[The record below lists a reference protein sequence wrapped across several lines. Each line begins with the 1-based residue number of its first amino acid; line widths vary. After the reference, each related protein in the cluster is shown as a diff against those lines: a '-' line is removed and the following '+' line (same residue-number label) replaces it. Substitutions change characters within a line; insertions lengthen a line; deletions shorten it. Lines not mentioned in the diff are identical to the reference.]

1 MVHVNNFTYGPVT
14 PVLGF
19 VMSSLGCFLGLRAA
33 TRARASHGARRVRW
47 LLLATVSIATTGI
60 WVMHFVAMLGFT
72 IPGQAITYS
81 VPVTIL
87 SMLIAVIVVG
97 IGLLIVGFGSAT
109 WRTLLTGGV
118 IIGFGVASMHYI
130 GMAAMKMP
138 DTVRYNYA
146 LVAASVLIAVVAGTA
161 ALWAALRLA
170 TVGATL
176 VASLIMGVAVSGMH
190 YTGMAAMHVYGTQ
203 NPGMLAGMSGGVSA
217 ASFLL
222 PLIIGISLLAF
233 VLTVIISLSPTEE
246 EMREDA
252 ALMAHLSG
260 RAPQPS
266 LGGTHR
272 AGGPPAGPPPGPP
285 PGGPGQYGQR
295 EDPADPDAGRWFR
308 PQSLALR
315 GSFAEPA
322 PRQLRWASA
331 SAGSLS
337 QRRGSFTRPARRR
350 AHGASFRGHGIPPV
364 HIQA

>member
-1 MVHVNNFTYGPVT
+1 MVHVSNFTYGPVT

-72 IPGQAITYS
+72 IPGQTITYS

-97 IGLLIVGFGSAT
+97 IGLLIVGFGSAS
-109 WRTLLTGGV
+109 WRNLLTGGV

-138 DTVRYNYA
+138 DTVRYNNA

-161 ALWAALRLA
+161 ALWAAVRLA
-170 TVGATL
+170 TVTATL

-190 YTGMAAMHVYGTQ
+190 YTGIAAMRVYGTQ
-203 NPGMLAGMSGGVSA
+203 DPGMLAGMSGGVSA
-217 ASFLL
+217 QAFLL

-260 RAPQPS
+260 RSPELS
-266 LGGTHR
+266 RGTHR
-272 AGGPPAGPPPGPP
+272 AGGPPAGPS
-285 PGGPGQYGQR
+285 PGGPGQYGPR
-295 EDPADPDAGRWFR
+295 EDPGDQDAGRWFR

-315 GSFAEPA
+315 GGIPEPA
-322 PRQLRWASA
+322 PR
-331 SAGSLS
+331 
-337 QRRGSFTRPARRR
+337 PAR
-350 AHGASFRGHGIPPV
+350 
-364 HIQA
+364 